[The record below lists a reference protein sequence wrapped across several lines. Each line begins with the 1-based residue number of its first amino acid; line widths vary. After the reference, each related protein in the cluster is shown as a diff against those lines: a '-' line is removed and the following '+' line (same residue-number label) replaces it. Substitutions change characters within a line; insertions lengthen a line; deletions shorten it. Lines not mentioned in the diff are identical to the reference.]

1 MPRSASAKELVFL
14 DACLRAIPDFI
25 KATATSHTR
34 QVQTGT
40 RLVQLHL
47 AWDRRSNKRA

>member
-1 MPRSASAKELVFL
+1 MFL
-14 DACLRAIPDFI
+14 DACMRAIPDFI

-40 RLVQLHL
+40 RLVELHL